1 VAAVLTHEAHHLK
14 NVCALGTKEAAANI
28 KAAFGVVQ
36 PMAQGLSSNK
46 GLHYA

>member
-1 VAAVLTHEAHHLK
+1 MYAP
-14 NVCALGTKEAAANI
+14 LGQRRRAANI

-36 PMAQGLSSNK
+36 PMAQGLSSNN